1 MDRRERLDDIEESLR
16 LALDNKQSQIW
27 TAIPAIVNSVNL
39 NTQTVSVQPTIQ
51 AQQIDE
57 MGNVTNTNLPLLVD
71 VPICWPKAGGFALTL
86 PVTSGDEVLIVFSSR
101 CIDTWWQ
108 SGGIG
113 TQAEIRMHDL
123 SDGFAILAPT
133 SQPKVLPDVQTDG
146 IELRNESRSTYIKL
160 TDTGIEIKGNITHD
174 GTILH
179 TGQITGEGGISVS
192 GGGGFVM
199 SGNIVHT
206 GTITSNDKNIGSTH
220 VHSGVTSGTS
230 NTGAPT

>member
-39 NTQTVSVQPTIQ
+39 SSQTVSAQPVIQ
-51 AQQIDE
+51 AQTINE
-57 MGNVTNTNLPLLVD
+57 SGEITNTTLPLLVD

-86 PVTSGDEVLIVFSSR
+86 PVSVGDEVLVVFASR
-101 CIDTWWQ
+101 CIDSWWQ

-113 TQAEIRMHDL
+113 VQAEVRMHDL

-133 SQPKVLPDVQTDG
+133 SQPKVLNNVQSDG
-146 IELRNESRSTYIKL
+146 IELRNYSRSTYIKL
-160 TDTGIEIKGNITHD
+160 KDDGIEIKGNITHQ
-174 GTILH
+174 GTVLH

-192 GGGGFVM
+192 GGGGFTM
-199 SGNIVHT
+199 SGNISHT
-206 GTITSNDKNIGSTH
+206 GTITSNGKNIGSTH
-220 VHSGVTSGTS
+220 THSGVVTGSD
-230 NTGAPT
+230 NTGAPN